1 MLAACGLSA
10 IDDLFAHL
18 PEHVRLGRELA
29 IAPGLSEMELVG
41 ELRRLAGRN
50 RHADEF
56 VCFAGGGA
64 YDHYVPALVWA
75 LAGRSELYTSYTPYQ
90 PELSQGV
97 LQALFEY
104 QSMIC
109 ELTALEV
116 SNASL
121 YDGPTALVEA
131 VHMAR
136 AATKRRRVLVSGAVD
151 PRYVEVLR
159 AYGRGAGYE
168 PEVWSAPEGR
178 GGTPDLG
185 DDVAAVVAQHPN
197 FL

>member
-1 MLAACGLSA
+1 MLAACGLSS

-18 PEHVRLGRELA
+18 PEHVRLQRELA
-29 IAPGLSEMELVG
+29 IPPGLSEMELVG

-50 RHADEF
+50 RHADDT

-64 YDHYVPALVWA
+64 YDHYVPAVVWA

-104 QSMIC
+104 QSMVC
-109 ELTALEV
+109 DLTALEV

-121 YDGPTALVEA
+121 YDGATALVEA
-131 VHMAR
+131 VHMAL
-136 AATKRRRVLVSGAVD
+136 AATRRTRVLVSEAVD
-151 PRYVEVLR
+151 PRY
-159 AYGRGAGYE
+159 
-168 PEVWSAPEGR
+168 W
-178 GGTPDLG
+178 
-185 DDVAAVVAQHPN
+185 
-197 FL
+197 